1 MLLYYYEFRYA
12 HFTTEHFNAYT
23 AFNLYCWY
31 GFRTLVQKQVR
42 RGHHAKA
49 GLEEVTM
56 QKHIN
61 DKSTM
66 ELVRNIL
73 ALAEDIR
80 IATYPTDCDALTKEI
95 IGEECDLGNYM
106 EWAGP
111 ELENETK
118 KLHILLSD
126 TQH

>member
-1 MLLYYYEFRYA
+1 MNSDMRMLLQNILIPMLLTSIFGTASALYYKNR
-12 HFTTEHFNAYT
+12 
-23 AFNLYCWY
+23 
-31 GFRTLVQKQVR
+31 
-42 RGHHAKA
+42 
-49 GLEEVTM
+49 LEEFSM